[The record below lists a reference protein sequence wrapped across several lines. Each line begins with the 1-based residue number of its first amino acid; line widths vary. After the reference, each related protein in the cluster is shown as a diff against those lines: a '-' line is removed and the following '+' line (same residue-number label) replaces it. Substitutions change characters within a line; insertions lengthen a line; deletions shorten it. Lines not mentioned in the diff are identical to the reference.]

1 MRLTAIDA
9 QVALHLYY
17 RLADY
22 ATHGAA
28 APLKQGCLMNG
39 NVFTYGSL
47 MFDEV
52 WRNVVAGHYRSEAA
66 TLHDYRRFAVPGVT
80 YPGIVAMAGERIAGR
95 LYLEVGPDDMARLDA
110 FEGAEYRRDALPVAL
125 ASGATVNAWTYVWLD
140 HGRLSDAPWLSEA
153 FRLRE
158 FLETYAPGTGESGG

>member
-1 MRLTAIDA
+1 
-9 QVALHLYY
+9 
-17 RLADY
+17 
-22 ATHGAA
+22 
-28 APLKQGCLMNG
+28 MNG

-52 WRNVVAGHYRSEAA
+52 WRKVVAGDYRSEAA

-80 YPGIVAMAGERIAGR
+80 YPGIVALSGERIAGR

-110 FEGAEYRRDALPVAL
+110 FEGAEYRRDALPVVL
-125 ASGATVNAWTYVWLD
+125 AGGATVSAWTYVWLD